1 MKLKYSIL
9 LLLIFILFACKKK
22 IEEPSI
28 VEIIEPIWQTP
39 LLDGYNMDPILYND
53 VIISSYRKGSDGA
66 SLIAID
72 KKNGD
77 IIWEWKDYIEDLP
90 YYIYGK
96 SNKHIYNNVFTF
108 YTETENYA
116 IDLNT
121 GLSIWNNTHESDIR
135 SSSLFDNFLFYTL
148 NNWSSTLFRS
158 SILMMDIEDGDWNEV
173 YEHADSNE
181 VETIVS
187 PVGFINSQNDT
198 LLIYSSNPT
207 QPNYEFKYGDV
218 YCYNKTQ
225 DSLSWKIDD
234 LIKNKLLKLKPLY
247 IDNHYVY
254 TRTDNELYCI
264 DVLQGEMEWN
274 KSFEDITGS
283 NYLIYKNLLILSK
296 YNGDIIALNKFTGE
310 EVWLWNEGYYPDS
323 NRELSVY
330 NNRLYFGSYYLYI
343 LNADNG
349 QTMYTFKSPNE
360 ENHFYSAVSVDLAN
374 SKMYCFDFSFLLCM
388 ELPD

>member
-77 IIWEWKDYIEDLP
+77 IIWEWKDY
-90 YYIYGK
+90 
-96 SNKHIYNNVFTF
+96 
-108 YTETENYA
+108 
-116 IDLNT
+116 
-121 GLSIWNNTHESDIR
+121 
-135 SSSLFDNFLFYTL
+135 
-148 NNWSSTLFRS
+148 
-158 SILMMDIEDGDWNEV
+158 IEDGDWNEV